1 MDTTPHTN
9 KSHEPT
15 GTSVSH
21 TTRASA
27 SSAHSTRTGVHPK
40 VSVKVSAQASVT
52 HSQQQAEDQS
62 MSVVRKSLIF
72 LMGVGCAYALYLV
85 FSGQIDEFVEAM
97 RGVDTTWIFL
107 GMLCYLVYY
116 ISGVFAYV
124 LAVVGDKK
132 CHIGV
137 RDLMSVEASGIFF
150 YNLTPNG
157 AGGPPSQIFRLIR
170 AGLSVGAAGALQYTR
185 FIIYEAGEGIFAALM
200 LLFRWNYFVETYGNV
215 FVIGG
220 LLFGFKIL
228 EVFLLFAVC
237 LWPSVIAHIG
247 RGFLRIMACIPA
259 LKKRVRTW
267 DHVLETQIIEFSEG
281 FKTAA
286 QNMPEMM
293 ITLLVTLFQLGCLY
307 ALPWFVL
314 HAFGLPADLITCLA
328 CGSMLELLTSAI
340 PLPGGTFGAEGGF
353 AFLFAPMFGS
363 YTPAGYVL
371 WRMIEFFLPILAT
384 VPLLGLRSRSG
395 ISIYTRWHRMRQH
408 LRRLYSEIVEGKHTP
423 ASQGVKVKIASGGK
437 VVIKSQPGV
446 KHAAISSD
454 YVSHMVP
461 TSSHAPRTSTKTA
474 GKHPQNQL
482 QRLSQT
488 KKRPKI

>member
-1 MDTTPHTN
+1 MNTASHAGNARAREDSSSSQTN
-9 KSHEPT
+9 HEKSL
-15 GTSVSH
+15 SAH
-21 TTRASA
+21 TTHTQAR
-27 SSAHSTRTGVHPK
+27 PK
-40 VSVKVSAQASVT
+40 VSVKVSAKASVT
-52 HSQQQAEDQS
+52 HTQQEAEAQS
-62 MSVVRKSLIF
+62 MSVVRKSLVF
-72 LMGVGCAYALYLV
+72 LVGVGCAYAIYLIL
-85 FSGQIDEFVEAM
+85 SGQIDEFIEAM
-97 RGVDTTWIFL
+97 QGVDTTWIFL

-132 CHIGV
+132 CRVGI

-157 AGGPPSQIFRLIR
+157 AGGPPSQIYRLIR

-200 LLFRWNYFVETYGNV
+200 LLFRWNYFVDTYGNV

-237 LWPSVIAHIG
+237 LWPSVIAHVG
-247 RGFLRIMACIPA
+247 RGFLRILGCIPP
-259 LKKRVRTW
+259 LKKRVRAW
-267 DHVLETQIIEFSEG
+267 DRVLETQIIEFSEG

-395 ISIYTRWHRMRQH
+395 ISIYTRWMRLRQT
-408 LRRLYSEIVEGKHTP
+408 LRRLYSEIVEGKYTS
-423 ASQGVKVKIASGGK
+423 ASQGVKVKIAPGGK

-454 YVSHMVP
+454 YVSRM
-461 TSSHAPRTSTKTA
+461 TSQPSQSGASAVKPA
-474 GKHPQNQL
+474 GRVLHTTGERKA
-482 QRLSQT
+482 QT
-488 KKRPKI
+488 RKPS